1 MLPPVLDTHCHL
13 DVREF
18 SDDREAVIARAQQQ
32 RVTAMLTLGTDLSSS
47 RRAVSLADRFDSVY
61 AAIGLHPNDASRA
74 GKIDWARW
82 EELAAHPRVIAW
94 GEIGL
99 DYHWDTTPPK
109 LQKQVFRD
117 QLALA
122 RNLDLPVVV
131 HIRKAHDD
139 TLAILAEPAFT
150 QVRGILHCWS
160 GDLVD
165 AQKGVDLGYLIGVG
179 GPVTYKKS
187 VLPEIVRALPWDT
200 LVVETDAP
208 YLAPVPRRGKR
219 NEPALVRHTFDAVV
233 EIKSDLQPQQAAAAL
248 WFNFRRLFE
257 RFRVSFETACAA

>member
-1 MLPPVLDTHCHL
+1 MLPPILDTHCHL

-18 SDDREAVIARAQQQ
+18 ADDREAVIERARQQ
-32 RVTAMLTLGTDLSSS
+32 RVVAMLTLGTDLESS
-47 RRAVSLADRFDSVY
+47 RRALSLAQRYDAVY
-61 AAIGLHPNDASRA
+61 AAIGLHPNDASQA
-74 GKIDWARW
+74 GKISWSKW
-82 EELAAHPRVIAW
+82 EELAVHPRVIAW

-99 DYHWDTTPPK
+99 DYHWDATPPR

-139 TLAILAEPAFT
+139 TLAILAEPAFRE
-150 QVRGILHCWS
+150 VCGILHCWS

-165 AQKGVDLGYLIGVG
+165 AQKGIDLGYLIGVG
-179 GPVTYKKS
+179 GPVTYRKS
-187 VLPEIVRALPWDT
+187 ALPEIVRALPWES

-219 NEPALVRHTFDAVV
+219 NEPALVRHTFDATL
-233 EIKSDLQPQQAAAAL
+233 EIKSDLQPLQAAAAL
-248 WFNFRRLFE
+248 WLNFRRVFE
-257 RFRVSFETACAA
+257 RFRVSFEAACAA